1 MSVAPRPSA
10 PPEPV
15 KAWVARDDRII
26 QFLADDGSLYC
37 SQHHALSAVSPSPDR
52 LEVKAPPHGT
62 LIITGPAARELCN
75 CLCAGQATL
84 IRTDGV
90 DLTSVE
96 YVPEEAEL

>member
-1 MSVAPRPSA
+1 MNASPQRNLAA
-10 PPEPV
+10 EPV
-15 KAWVARDDRII
+15 KAWVARDDRIV

-37 SQHHALSAVSPSPDR
+37 SQHHALSAVSPGPDR

-84 IRTDGV
+84 IRTDGEEI
-90 DLTSVE
+90 LSVE
-96 YVPEEAEL
+96 YVPEETEI